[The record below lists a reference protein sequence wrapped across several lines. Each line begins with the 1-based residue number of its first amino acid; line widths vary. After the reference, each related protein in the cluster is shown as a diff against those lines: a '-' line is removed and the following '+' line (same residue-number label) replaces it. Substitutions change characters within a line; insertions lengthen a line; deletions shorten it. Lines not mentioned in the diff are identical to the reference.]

1 MKDTPKF
8 PDLSVVTLR
17 HPVEWKGGVLPEGGK
32 GTIVHVYRDG
42 EHYEVEF
49 AEPFACTVTLGR
61 DDIYLE

>member
-1 MKDTPKF
+1 MNDTLKVPE
-8 PDLSVVTLR
+8 LSVVALR
-17 HPVEWKGGVLPEGGK
+17 RSVECEGRVLPEGGK

-49 AEPFACTVTLGR
+49 AEPLPCTVTLHR